1 MPETCLVF
9 LSVDLMN
16 NIPLLPNLSFPLNS
30 PLDLVC
36 RCFST
41 LLTSHTLLIRISEQ
55 QIGSNGANPTIN

>member
-9 LSVDLMN
+9 VSVDLMN

-36 RCFST
+36 SLYVSQTDASQHC
-41 LLTSHTLLIRISEQ
+41 
-55 QIGSNGANPTIN
+55 